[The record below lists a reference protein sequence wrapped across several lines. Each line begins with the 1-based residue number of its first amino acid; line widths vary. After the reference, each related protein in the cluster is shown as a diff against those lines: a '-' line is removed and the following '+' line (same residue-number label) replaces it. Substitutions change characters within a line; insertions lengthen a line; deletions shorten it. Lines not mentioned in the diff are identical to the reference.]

1 MLVQLTITDFAIIES
16 LSVNFLRG
24 LNILSGETGAGKS
37 ILINAVNLIL
47 GGRASPDLIRTGAER
62 ATVEAL
68 FHLPEESPF
77 SKHLTEMDIPFDG
90 EVLIKRVVTKAGTS
104 RVWINGAMA
113 TLQIVSKLGPD
124 LISISG
130 QNEHQLLLRPDNHLF
145 ILDDFG
151 ALTEERLNLNAIYR
165 DCYSLMEK
173 TAQLRGHLK
182 EEEEKRE
189 LIEFQINEVDE
200 AKLALGE
207 DSALETER
215 KKLTNAERLI
225 DIVYKGYQTL
235 YEKDESVLSALSTIM
250 KDLDR
255 GVDLDPDLGDYKKQL
270 EEAQLQLE
278 DVALGMRDF
287 FSTLKVDPK
296 RLEEIDDRLQ
306 LIRKLKRKYGPS
318 IEDIL
323 SLREGLSKKG
333 DQLISGKKELE
344 KLEERLKERE
354 KDLLRL
360 ASDLSKKRHDMAEIF
375 EKKVEYELNKLGMAG
390 TRFQIKFD
398 PHRIDKET
406 AIEDTFNTTVSADG
420 IDALEFMISPNVGED
435 LRPLAKIASGGELSR
450 ITLALKTIMAQS
462 GSVETLIFDEI
473 DAGIGGAVATVVGEK
488 LKSLAGYHQ
497 ILCITHLPQ
506 IAACGETHFLVKKMV
521 SKGRT
526 QASISALEMES
537 RVNEIARLLGGKNIS
552 EKTLSHA
559 REILS
564 V

>member
-207 DSALETER
+207 DSAL
-215 KKLTNAERLI
+215 
-225 DIVYKGYQTL
+225 
-235 YEKDESVLSALSTIM
+235 
-250 KDLDR
+250 
-255 GVDLDPDLGDYKKQL
+255 
-270 EEAQLQLE
+270 
-278 DVALGMRDF
+278 
-287 FSTLKVDPK
+287 
-296 RLEEIDDRLQ
+296 
-306 LIRKLKRKYGPS
+306 
-318 IEDIL
+318 
-323 SLREGLSKKG
+323 
-333 DQLISGKKELE
+333 
-344 KLEERLKERE
+344 
-354 KDLLRL
+354 
-360 ASDLSKKRHDMAEIF
+360 
-375 EKKVEYELNKLGMAG
+375 
-390 TRFQIKFD
+390 
-398 PHRIDKET
+398 
-406 AIEDTFNTTVSADG
+406 
-420 IDALEFMISPNVGED
+420 
-435 LRPLAKIASGGELSR
+435 
-450 ITLALKTIMAQS
+450 
-462 GSVETLIFDEI
+462 
-473 DAGIGGAVATVVGEK
+473 
-488 LKSLAGYHQ
+488 
-497 ILCITHLPQ
+497 
-506 IAACGETHFLVKKMV
+506 
-521 SKGRT
+521 
-526 QASISALEMES
+526 
-537 RVNEIARLLGGKNIS
+537 
-552 EKTLSHA
+552 
-559 REILS
+559 
-564 V
+564 